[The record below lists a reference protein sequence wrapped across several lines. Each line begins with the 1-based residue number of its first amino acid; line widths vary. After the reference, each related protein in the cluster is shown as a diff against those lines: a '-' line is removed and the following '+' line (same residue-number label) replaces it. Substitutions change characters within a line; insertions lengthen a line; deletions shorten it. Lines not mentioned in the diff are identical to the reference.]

1 MNPDSVTPISSE
13 EYKRVTEELYK
24 QNLEVV
30 KLYKQV
36 GELNKELAKANE
48 GQANLIHFI
57 NHQIKGYM
65 SKARNIFAELSED
78 AEYGPLNDPA
88 RSMINIGQTTLKEGV
103 EFVQDILRASDI
115 EKGTMVYNMSQIDF
129 RTLVSEVAMDIKK
142 AAEDKG
148 LTFSLN
154 ISEGDYGMRGDHSQL
169 KEAVHNL
176 IDNSV
181 KYTPK
186 GSVDVNVSRNGD
198 KILLVVKDTGVG
210 LSDEVK
216 PKLFTKG
223 GRDKDSLKINVNS
236 TGFGLSITKGVV
248 DAHHGRV
255 WAESEGPGKGST
267 FSMELPVA

>member
-1 MNPDSVTPISSE
+1 MDASENQPISSE
-13 EYKRVTEELYK
+13 EYKKVTEDLYK

-30 KLYKQV
+30 RLYKQV
-36 GELNKELAKANE
+36 DELNKELGKANE

-65 SKARNIFAELSED
+65 SKARNIFAELSEES
-78 AEYGPLNDPA
+78 EYGPLNTKA
-88 RSMINIGQTTLKEGV
+88 KEMVSVGQGTLKEGV
-103 EFVQDILRASDI
+103 EFVQDILKASDI
-115 EKGTMVYNMSQIDF
+115 EKGTMVYNMTNLDF

-142 AAEDKG
+142 AADDKG
-148 LTFSLN
+148 LTFNIN
-154 ISEGDYGMRGDHSQL
+154 ISDGEYEMRGDHSQL

-181 KYTPK
+181 KYTEK
-186 GSVDVNVSRNGD
+186 GSVDVSLSRQKN

-223 GRDKDSLKINVNS
+223 GRDKDSQKINVNS

-255 WAESEGPGKGST
+255 WAESDGQGKGSQ

>member
-1 MNPDSVTPISSE
+1 MDASENQPISSE
-13 EYKRVTEELYK
+13 EYKKVTEELYK

-30 KLYKQV
+30 RLYKQV
-36 GELNKELAKANE
+36 DELNRDLAKANE
-48 GQANLIHFI
+48 GQSNLIHFI

-65 SKARNIFAELSED
+65 SNARNIFAEL
-78 AEYGPLNDPA
+78 AEEPVYGPLNAPA
-88 RSMINIGQTTLKEGV
+88 KEMVNVGQATLKEGV
-103 EFVQDILRASDI
+103 EFVQDILKASDI
-115 EKGTMVYNMSQIDF
+115 EKGTMVYNMTNLDF

-142 AAEDKG
+142 AADDKG
-148 LTFSLN
+148 LTFN
-154 ISEGDYGMRGDHSQL
+154 INIADGEYEMRGDHSQL

-181 KYTPK
+181 KYTEK
-186 GSVDVNVSRNGD
+186 GSVDVSLSRQKN

-223 GRDKDSLKINVNS
+223 GRDKDSQRINVNS

-255 WAESEGPGKGST
+255 GAESDGPGKGST